1 MILSIIVAKSINNV
15 IGHDNKL
22 LWHLP
27 GDMRFFRMKTTGHC
41 IIMGRKTFESIGKPL
56 PNRTNIIISTNP
68 DFQTAGITVVHSIQA
83 AIDHARSTG
92 DTEAFIIGGG
102 EIYRKSLALC
112 DRLYLTQII
121 EEFEGEITFP
131 EIDFRNW
138 NLTDEKYFPIDATHR
153 YPFVIKTMD
162 RKKCKPQEHLA

>member
-15 IGHDNKL
+15 IGHNNRL

-27 GDMRFFRMKTTGHC
+27 GDMRFFRLKTTGHC
-41 IIMGRKTFESIGKPL
+41 IIMGRKTYESIGKPL
-56 PNRTNIIISTNP
+56 PNRTNIIISSNP
-68 DFQTAGITVVHSIQA
+68 DFQPAGTIVVSSIQA

-102 EIYRKSLALC
+102 EIYCRSLELC
-112 DRLYLTQII
+112 DRLYVTQVI
-121 EEFEGEITFP
+121 EEFEGETIFP
-131 EIDFRNW
+131 EIDFRDW
-138 NLTDEKYFPIDATHR
+138 NLVEEKYFPIDATHI

-162 RKKCKPQEHLA
+162 RKKCKPQQELA